1 MRSAKMPVKP
11 DFPYYAGDPVGIGG
25 RGWLLVV
32 FSVVA
37 AFFLLILLPFANPP
51 LNFIPAIVFTGLP
64 LVTLMA
70 VSGWRRPALFRSLNF
85 KTIGWGLLFGL
96 CTIGV
101 SVGVGVLLSSIE
113 AMAPNKAVTGLA
125 TVSGLELVLFLAR
138 TFIQLIG
145 EEVASILP
153 LLAVLWLCVTKFG
166 LSRRSGIIVALVVS
180 TLWFSAMHLPTY
192 DWNVVQ
198 CVGII
203 GTARVV
209 LTLAYLFTRNMWVSS
224 IAHIAN
230 DWTLFLFSYGVGHL
244 PLGEGV

>member
-1 MRSAKMPVKP
+1 MQAKP
-11 DFPYYAGDPVGIGG
+11 DFPYYAGEPVAISAT
-25 RGWLLVV
+25 GWLLVI

-37 AFFLLILLPFANPP
+37 AFFLLILLPFPYPP
-51 LNFIPAIVFTGLP
+51 LSFIPAIVFTGLP

-70 VSGWRRPALFRSLNF
+70 VSWWRRPALFGPLNF

-101 SVGVGVLLSSIE
+101 SVGVGVLLSSVE

-125 TVSGLELVLFLAR
+125 TVSGPELVLFLAR

-153 LLAVLWLCVTKFG
+153 LLAVLWLCVTKLE
-166 LSRRSGIIVALVVS
+166 LSRRSGIIIALVVS